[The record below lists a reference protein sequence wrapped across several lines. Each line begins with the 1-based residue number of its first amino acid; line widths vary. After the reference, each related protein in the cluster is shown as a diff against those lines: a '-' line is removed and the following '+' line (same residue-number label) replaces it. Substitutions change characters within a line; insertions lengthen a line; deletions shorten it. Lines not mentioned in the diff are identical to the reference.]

1 MFLNKKYKLTA
12 TDAQMIDR
20 LTATDA
26 QMIDRLTATD
36 AQMIDRTNKTS
47 SYIIYHDICE
57 SVAKN
62 YSLNAPQ

>member
-1 MFLNKKYKLTA
+1 
-12 TDAQMIDR
+12 MIDK

-36 AQMIDRTNKTS
+36 AQMIDRTNETS
-47 SYIIYHDICE
+47 SYIIYTKICE

-62 YSLNAPQ
+62 YSLNASQ

>member
-1 MFLNKKYKLTA
+1 
-12 TDAQMIDR
+12 MIDR

-36 AQMIDRTNKTS
+36 AQMIDRTNETS
-47 SYIIYHDICE
+47 SYIIYPKICE

-62 YSLNAPQ
+62 YSLNASQLPYIL

>member
-20 LTATDA
+20 
-26 QMIDRLTATD
+26 
-36 AQMIDRTNKTS
+36 TNETS
-47 SYIIYHDICE
+47 SYIIYPNIGE

-62 YSLNAPQ
+62 HSLNASQLPYIL